1 PHSFVVGRGRTTRA
15 PKNRRGSRRFPQ
27 ILIEVVRTQRS
38 SKELLGSAQII
49 GRILLGPAIWVDPRN
64 CPNSVLCWPFRCWD
78 LAREVLEKCAQPR
91 SGASWKYYQGPP
103 QAGARCG
110 AGKLRQPAAWKGCAT
125 ERALSSVRV
134 LAAFQPPDGGF
145 KRRPFPEG
153 NRHRACKTAAVH
165 P

>member
-1 PHSFVVGRGRTTRA
+1 MQTLAFALKLDRFGGARA
-15 PKNRRGSRRFPQ
+15 QIDGYYLVWSSGPAAKKWQRHGSLLYSSGLNCKHYSRKARSHVEATSRRTP
-27 ILIEVVRTQRS
+27 
-38 SKELLGSAQII
+38 
-49 GRILLGPAIWVDPRN
+49 
-64 CPNSVLCWPFRCWD
+64 
-78 LAREVLEKCAQPR
+78 
-91 SGASWKYYQGPP
+91 WKYYQGPP